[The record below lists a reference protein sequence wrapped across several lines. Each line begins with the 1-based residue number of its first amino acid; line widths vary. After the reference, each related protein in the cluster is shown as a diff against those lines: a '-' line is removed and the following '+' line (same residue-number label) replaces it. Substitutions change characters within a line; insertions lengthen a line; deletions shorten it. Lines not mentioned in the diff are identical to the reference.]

1 MINKS
6 LDLYKSRCISP
17 KKAISLIQSYQKV
30 FLAPFCNE
38 PQTLV
43 EELVHQKER
52 LKDVQLYNAIIG
64 SPCVYA
70 KPEYHGSFKIRTF
83 LGSSSFKSAYQHHAC
98 DYIPVNLS
106 EIPRWL
112 EQERIDVALI
122 QVSPPNDAGYCNL
135 GLSVDTIH
143 SLIKNAKKVIAQV
156 NNKLPLTNGDT
167 SVHVSEIDHF
177 IESHRPLLT
186 IPSAPISEIEQKIGS
201 HVAELIP
208 DYATI
213 QVGVGKIADSILL
226 SLQSKKGLG
235 IHSGS
240 ITDSIIELM
249 NLGVITNERKEINPY
264 KTVCTTLTG
273 TEKLY
278 NYTHQNQSI
287 ELYPVSYTHNAAV
300 IAKIS
305 NFHAINSALEVDL
318 TGQINAEQVG
328 TYPVAGVGGQMDFI
342 HGAKLSKGGKVIIAL
357 PSTAKKGT
365 QSRIKARIP
374 FVTSIKS
381 EIDYVVTEYGI
392 ASLFGK
398 TLKER
403 AKELIAIAH
412 PKFRNEL
419 SSEFKSALFP
429 TNDLNK
435 EMI

>member
-6 LDLYKSRCISP
+6 YVDLYNSRCTTP
-17 KKAISLIQSYQKV
+17 KKAISLIQSNQKV

-43 EELVHQKER
+43 EEMVNQKER

-64 SPCVYA
+64 SPCIYA
-70 KPEYHGSFKIRTF
+70 KPEYHDSFKIRTF
-83 LGSSSFKSAYQHHAC
+83 LGSSSLKSAYQHDAC

-112 EQERIDVALI
+112 EQEKIDVALI
-122 QVSPPNDAGYCNL
+122 QVSPPNDEGYCNL

-143 SLIKNAKKVIAQV
+143 ALIKTAKIVIAQV
-156 NNKLPLTNGDT
+156 NHKLPLTNGDT
-167 SVHVSEIDHF
+167 WVHVSEIDHF
-177 IESHRPLLT
+177 VVSHRPLLT
-186 IPSAPISEIEQKIGS
+186 IPSASLSEIDRRIGCY
-201 HVAELIP
+201 VAELIP

-213 QVGVGKIADSILL
+213 QVGVGKIAESILL
-226 SLQSKKGLG
+226 SLKSKKGLG

-240 ITDSIIELM
+240 ITDSIVELM
-249 NLGVITNERKEINPY
+249 NLGVITNEKKEINPH

-273 TEKLY
+273 TDALY
-278 NYTHQNQSI
+278 HYTHQNQSI
-287 ELYPVSYTHNAAV
+287 ELYPVNYTHNAAV
-300 IAKIS
+300 IAKLS
-305 NFHAINSALEVDL
+305 HFYAINSALEVDL

-328 TYPVAGVGGQMDFI
+328 SYPVAGVGGQMDFI

-365 QSRIKARIP
+365 ESRVKARIP

-381 EIDYVVTEYGI
+381 EVDYVVTEYGI

-398 TLKER
+398 TLNER

-419 SSEFKSALFP
+419 SFEYESAL
-429 TNDLNK
+429 N
-435 EMI
+435 I

>member
-1 MINKS
+1 MTQKDHVN
-6 LDLYKSRCISP
+6 LYNARLTTP
-17 KKAISLIQSYQKV
+17 KKAISLIQSFQKV

-43 EELVHQKER
+43 EEMVSQKER

-64 SPCVYA
+64 SPCIYA
-70 KPEYHGSFKIRTF
+70 KTECHNHFKIRTF
-83 LGSSSFKSAYQHHAC
+83 LGSSSLKGAYQNHAC

-112 EQERIDVALI
+112 EQEKIDVSLL
-122 QVSPPNDAGYCNL
+122 QVSPPNDEGYCNL

-143 SLIKNAKKVIAQV
+143 ALIKHAKMIIAQV
-156 NNKLPLTNGDT
+156 NNKLPLTSGET
-167 SVHVSEIDHF
+167 LVHVSEIDHF
-177 IESHRPLLT
+177 VVSNRPLLT
-186 IPSAPISEIEQKIGS
+186 IPSASISEIDKRIGS

-226 SLQSKKGLG
+226 SLKKKKGLG

-240 ITDSIIELM
+240 ITDSIVELM

-273 TEKLY
+273 TEALY
-278 NYTHQNQSI
+278 YYTHHNQSI
-287 ELYPVSYTHNAAV
+287 ELYPVTYTHNAAV
-300 IAKIS
+300 IAKLS

-328 TYPVAGVGGQMDFI
+328 AYPVAGVGGQMDFI

-381 EIDYVVTEYGI
+381 EVDYVVTEYGI

-419 SSEFKSALFP
+419 SSEFNL
-429 TNDLNK
+429 TIENRV
-435 EMI
+435 